1 MNKINKAL
9 SLTLAAIVSMPT
21 LAESVNTDDFS
32 FGGRVEARGVL
43 ADSDF
48 SDASRVRLNGQGKHE
63 VNDAITAVGKFEYE
77 LTQLDNTADTKNQT
91 KTRYLYVGAETAYGT
106 VTYGTQDN
114 AVTYLTNFTDMAEYF
129 SGYTNESITASG
141 DRAED
146 TILYSLTKGDFKFN
160 ASANLK
166 ESENGGGLMVAYQL
180 NQNFEISAAYAGT
193 EGFDENDND
202 TAADETKSSDVYM
215 IGARYTKDTLLISGL
230 VQTGSYGGS
239 DFDAVDAFA
248 SYGFGENTVSV
259 SYNYY
264 NAEEFDDQDLNF
276 VAFEYGRYIGDVA
289 AYAGYKVALDKDTS
303 AGPDNKINADEFVV
317 GARYSF

>member
-1 MNKINKAL
+1 MNNINKAL

-21 LAESVNTDDFS
+21 LAENINTDEFS
-32 FGGRVEARGVL
+32 IGGRVEARGVL

-63 VNDAITAVGKFEYE
+63 INEALTAVGKFEYE
-77 LTQLDNTADTKNQT
+77 LTQDNDTAATTNQT

-106 VTYGTQDN
+106 LTYGTQDN
-114 AVTYLTNFTDMAEYF
+114 AVTYLTNFTDVAEYF
-129 SGYTNESITASG
+129 SGYTNEEITASG

-146 TILYSLTKGDFKFN
+146 TILYSVTKGDLTFN

-166 ESENGGGLMVAYQL
+166 ETENGGGLMVAYKL
-180 NQNFEISAAYAGT
+180 LPSVEVSAGYAAT
-193 EGFDENDND
+193 E
-202 TAADETKSSDVYM
+202 AAVNETESSDVYM
-215 IGARYTKDTLLISGL
+215 LGARYTNGGVLVSGL
-230 VQTGSYGGS
+230 VQKGTLVDA

-248 SYGFGENTVSV
+248 SYGFGQNTVSV

-264 NAEEFDDQDLNF
+264 SADEKENLDLNF
-276 VAFEYGRYIGDVA
+276 VAVEYGRYIGDVA
-289 AYAGYKVALDKDTS
+289 AYAGYKVALNNDTS
-303 AGPDNKINADEFVV
+303 AGHGNNNNADEFIM